1 MLLYYPA
8 ERPIPVPD
16 GFDSTYYPPGM
27 ESVPRKVAIV
37 HIHKTAFFADYTD
50 FLIAYAWQP
59 ADNAKYLLEYA
70 MKRESKGL
78 NRTTALPHNDFK

>member
-1 MLLYYPA
+1 MLPYYPA

-16 GFDSTYYPPGM
+16 GFDSTYYPPGV

-37 HIHKTAFFADYTD
+37 RANQYMVDYTD

>member
-1 MLLYYPA
+1 MLPYYPA

-27 ESVPRKVAIV
+27 ESVPREVAIV
-37 HIHKTAFFADYTD
+37 RANQYMVDYTD

-59 ADNAKYLLEYA
+59 VNNAKYLLE
-70 MKRESKGL
+70 
-78 NRTTALPHNDFK
+78 